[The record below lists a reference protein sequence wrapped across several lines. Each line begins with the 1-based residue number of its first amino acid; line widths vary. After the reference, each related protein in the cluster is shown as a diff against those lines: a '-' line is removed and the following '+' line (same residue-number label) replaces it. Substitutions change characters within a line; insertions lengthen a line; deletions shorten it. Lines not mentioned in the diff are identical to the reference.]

1 MMTIEK
7 AKYFFKSLLQQG
19 AENSEIKI
27 YQKFL
32 DVLIALENRAL
43 TASQKIS
50 IEEELTNLELNQTS
64 KNRKKYLRK
73 KLNMFLRYL
82 KSSFSFVLK
91 EHYAN
96 YGMSIGMVFG
106 VAIGTA
112 IFKESRG
119 TGIGLCVGMFL
130 GYCVGQHLD
139 KEAVKQNLVLIT
151 TFHE

>member
-19 AENSEIKI
+19 AKNSEIEI

-32 DVLIALENRAL
+32 DVLIALENKAL
-43 TASQKIS
+43 TASQKNS
-50 IEEELTNLELNQTS
+50 IEEQLTNLDLKQPH
-64 KNRKKYLRK
+64 KNRKRYLRK
-73 KLNMFLRYL
+73 KQNAFLHYL
-82 KSSFSFVLK
+82 KSVFSLVLK
-91 EHYAN
+91 EHYTN
-96 YGMSIGMVFG
+96 YWMSLGMAFG
-106 VAIGTA
+106 VAIGTV
-112 IFKESRG
+112 IFKESSG